1 MHMDIWDIFLLT
13 TLKFRRL
20 VYKGICRF
28 NQIRVQ
34 NYCFYSIY
42 ANFALFFYIVGLT
55 IVVVSVDVN
64 GEVSGLLGF
73 HCLSHF
79 NHLFFNLH

>member
-1 MHMDIWDIFLLT
+1 MMIIVCADMDDAAKILDAHMRYLKVHGIGGIIDKVCETVVISHLSMHMDIWDIFLLT

-34 NYCFYSIY
+34 NYCF
-42 ANFALFFYIVGLT
+42 
-55 IVVVSVDVN
+55 
-64 GEVSGLLGF
+64 
-73 HCLSHF
+73 
-79 NHLFFNLH
+79 